1 MAMFARQRDV
11 SLVRHLNREVMGNVI
26 TQQCAFYQFKLEE
39 TKVNIYGEAAAEKFY
54 NGPFLFNCLIDRKP
68 QEYPENDEG
77 IQFEQSI
84 DFYFLRDDLRALSP
98 EYPDDGNIDA
108 QVVPE
113 VGDIIL
119 YQESYYGV
127 QGTIANQYWSG
138 KNPDYPNNGSDGTPN
153 PLNPDLQLFGTNLS
167 ILVSTYYISADKP
180 AISPFKERF

>member
-26 TQQCAFYQFKLEE
+26 TQQAAFYQFKLEE

-54 NGPFLFNCLIDRKP
+54 NGPFLFNCLINRGA
-68 QEYPENDEG
+68 QEYPENAEG
-77 IQFEQSI
+77 IQFEQPI
-84 DFYFLRDDLRALSP
+84 DFYFLRDDLF
-98 EYPDDGNIDA
+98 DA
-108 QVVPE
+108 NVVPD

-119 YQESYYGV
+119 YQEGYYGV

-138 KNPDYPNNGSDGTPN
+138 KNPDYPNNDSDGKPN
-153 PLNPDLQLFGTNLS
+153 PLNPNLQLFGTNLS

-180 AISPFKERF
+180 AISPYKERF